1 VRHSIP
7 SSAWRADGRLNG
19 RQVTSFQ
26 GDRGLS
32 GYIGLQNHD
41 DGSNVQYRDVWV
53 FDESAQP

>member
-1 VRHSIP
+1 
-7 SSAWRADGRLNG
+7 
-19 RQVTSFQ
+19 VTSFQ

-41 DGSNVQYRDVWV
+41 DGSKMQYRDVWV